1 MEFLKITELMKE
13 FLFIFGWNVKMCWI
27 SMFNLTKRVMAMYMP
42 LLAKMV
48 EDTLSI
54 MFVKVNFEFFCDLNL
69 FISLSYLLP
78 MFETIEILIKFS

>member
-1 MEFLKITELMKE
+1 
-13 FLFIFGWNVKMCWI
+13 
-27 SMFNLTKRVMAMYMP
+27 MFNLTKRVMAMYMP